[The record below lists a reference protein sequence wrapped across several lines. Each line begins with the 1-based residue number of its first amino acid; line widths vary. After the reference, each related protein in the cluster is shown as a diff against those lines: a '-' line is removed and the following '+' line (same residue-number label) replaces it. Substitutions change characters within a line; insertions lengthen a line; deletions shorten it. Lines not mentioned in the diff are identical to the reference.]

1 MNKLFILT
9 QTVED
14 GTPFVIATGTEEY
27 IKDGYEKLKNRINGL
42 KIKVVDNQEYL
53 DSKKDINKLIQLLM
67 GDENNY
73 DNQLWF

>member
-1 MNKLFILT
+1 MNNKIYILT

-14 GTPFVIATGTEEY
+14 GTPFVIATGTEEF
-27 IKDGYEKLKNRINGL
+27 IKEGYYKLRNRINGL

-53 DSKKDINKLIQLLM
+53 ESKKDINKLIQLLM

-73 DNQLWF
+73 DGQL